1 VRERCSTPLDQLE
14 PGLGELRE
22 ILHDLEVAGR
32 AETWT
37 YAPEARCD
45 DAVRAELLAS
55 RLDVG

>member
-45 DAVRAELLAS
+45 DAVRAELLA
-55 RLDVG
+55 